1 MWDLSVGVYVSTHVS
16 ADECVRVHT
25 RIGAAETMGG
35 TRDRLWVGVASSLR
49 LLLASGAMPR
59 PHCPGVL
66 GLVDVG
72 DTLLCPADLAPEEL
86 LELETQAVLTGLEQK
101 YLTALSNPRWL
112 LEPIPGKG
120 GKDVFQVD
128 IPEHLIPSGQEA

>member
-66 GLVDVG
+66 GKF
-72 DTLLCPADLAPEEL
+72 P
-86 LELETQAVLTGLEQK
+86 
-101 YLTALSNPRWL
+101 NPRWWVGPHSSL
-112 LEPIPGKG
+112 C
-120 GKDVFQVD
+120 
-128 IPEHLIPSGQEA
+128 HLPKCLGT